1 MLVNNNIPESQ
12 STPSSRISRRN
23 KRTQEKSTI
32 VGNRPCPTCRD
43 KGGDS
48 SGNHL
53 MLFEGGNGY
62 CSRCNK
68 HFSSDEVEAAS
79 VKTTSRRQARQ
90 TFQPTYQ
97 KKLTIDDIAHFGSL
111 GDKHRGITP
120 DADRHFGIKTEVSEG
135 NRKPLKRYYPYYVED
150 ELYGY
155 KVRTLPKD
163 WDGAIGTIAG
173 TDLFGLV
180 QCTGTR
186 RTLIIVEGEE
196 DCAAGW
202 LLWKTMN
209 ARSQDRR
216 IKNGACH
223 IISLP
228 NGAKGC
234 HKALMH
240 HVEDLMKYEKIIW
253 MGDNYHIDSEGALA
267 LEQAVQVLGV
277 TKLYVAE
284 YPDRKKDLCDIL
296 KLGINDATDIF
307 AEMYFKAKQY
317 QPADII
323 DGSELTLAE
332 LEKEV
337 TIGYQLPFQSLDD
350 MFQGMRLYEHT
361 IIFSGAG
368 MGKSSMCRAIGHH
381 MRTVHNFPVGN
392 IYLEEKFDKT
402 AQGYIAYDNSVA
414 LNEYRKDFSVIPIE
428 DKERTMREV
437 IGGMYFLNHNG
448 CIAPDILMNK
458 IRYLYNKGC
467 KLIILDHISMVV
479 TGSDDERKDIDS
491 LMEQIYR
498 FCETN
503 PVHVLS
509 VVHLSRDTK
518 RDFTKG
524 AEITANNLRGSAGLL
539 QLCWNA
545 VGAEGN
551 QTHPSYGDVRFLRI
565 LKCRE
570 TGDVGLCDGGYKY
583 SKKTGRFTYDSTIN
597 KSDIEDTEPR
607 DNKPK
612 MGGGYENKAS

>member
-1 MLVNNNIPESQ
+1 MRVNNNIPESE
-12 STPSSRISRRN
+12 TPSSRASRRRS
-23 KRTQEKSTI
+23 RTDTKEAI
-32 VGNRPCPTCRD
+32 VGNKPCPTCRE

-48 SGNHL
+48 TGNHL
-53 MLFEGGNGY
+53 MVFESGKGY
-62 CSRCNK
+62 CSRCTK
-68 HFSSDEVEAAS
+68 HFSVEEVNAS
-79 VKTTSRRQARQ
+79 GERTSRRAARNTYQ
-90 TFQPTYQ
+90 QSYQ
-97 KKLTIDDIAHFGSL
+97 KKLTIDDIAHFGFL

-120 DADRHFGIKTEVSEG
+120 DADKHFGIKTEVAAT

-173 TDLFGLV
+173 TDMFGWDKCV
-180 QCTGTR
+180 GSR
-186 RTLIIVEGEE
+186 RTLIITEGEE

-202 LLWKTMN
+202 MLWKAMN

-216 IKNGACH
+216 IRNGGCH

-240 HVEDLMKYEKIIW
+240 HIEDLMKYEKIIW

-277 TKLYVAE
+277 NKLYIAE

-296 KLGINDATDIF
+296 KIGLVEATDIF
-307 AEMYFKAKQY
+307 AEMYFNVKPY

-323 DGSELTLAE
+323 DGAELTLAS

-337 TIGYQLPFQSLDD
+337 TIGYSLPFPSLDE
-350 MFQGMRLYEHT
+350 MLQGMRMYEHT

-381 MRTVHNFPVGN
+381 MRTVHGFPVGN

-414 LNEYRKDFSVIPIE
+414 LNEYRKDFSVIPLE
-428 DKERTMREV
+428 DKERTMKEV
-437 IGGMYFLNHNG
+437 ISGMYFLNHNG
-448 CIAPDILMNK
+448 CISPDILMNK

-545 VGAEGN
+545 IGAEGN
-551 QTHPSYGDVRFLRI
+551 QTHSIYGDTRFLRG

-570 TGDVGLCDGGYKY
+570 TGNVGLCGGGYHY
-583 SKKTGRFTYDSTIN
+583 SKKTGRFTYDPSIS
-597 KSDIEDTEPR
+597 KSDIEDSDNK
-607 DNKPK
+607 DNKPR
-612 MGGGYENKAS
+612 MGGSNYDNKAS